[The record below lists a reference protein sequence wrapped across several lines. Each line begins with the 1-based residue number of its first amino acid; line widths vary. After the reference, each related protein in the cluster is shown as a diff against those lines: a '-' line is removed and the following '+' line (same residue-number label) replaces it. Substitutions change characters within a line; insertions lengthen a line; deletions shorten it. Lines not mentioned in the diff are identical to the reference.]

1 MMNNLL
7 SKKTYSFLLVL
18 ISILSFAQSVP
29 PPPDNPESG
38 DIGAYPAS
46 PIDAYTIILFLLAIM
61 MIVYFAIKSKEKILE

>member
-1 MMNNLL
+1 MNLL
-7 SKKTYSFLLVL
+7 SKKTYSFLLFL

-46 PIDAYTIILFLLAIM
+46 PIDAYTFILFFAAIT
-61 MIVYFAIKSKEKILE
+61 MIVYFVVKSKKGILE